1 MELII
6 IALYLLATIGIGY
19 LGYKQT
25 NSAKDFLVSGRSTH
39 PLIMAL
45 SYGATFISTSAIIGF
60 GGISAQLGMGM
71 MFLAMLTILIGIFV
85 AFVFFGKP
93 TRRLGHDLD
102 AHTFPQLMNKC
113 YDSDYLQK
121 LMGGLIFISM
131 PFYAASVMIGGTNML
146 SEYFSINPNVSILI
160 FVVIVAAYTLTGGL
174 KSIMYTSALQAGI
187 LFLAMIG
194 LIFTAYS
201 NLGGVTAA
209 HEGLTA
215 LYQKPDVQEAMA
227 KLTAGGFRGW
237 TAMPASG
244 SPIWWSLVSSLILG
258 VGIGVLAQPQLIV
271 RFMTIKSD
279 KELNRAVLSGGI
291 FILSMTGV
299 IFMVGVLSNSLLYEK
314 FGQVAFTYVG
324 GQVDKIIPIFI
335 TNYMPSWYGALFLI
349 AMIAAAMSTLSSQ
362 FHTMGAAAGTD
373 IYQVIT
379 GREDKALKV
388 NRYST
393 LIVIIIS
400 SFIALVFTHSAM
412 GNAFI
417 SKGTILFFEMT
428 TVCFLPPY
436 FAALYYR
443 NTPGKAVEIQVTA
456 GAVLWLLW
464 SLFLGPNAK
473 VLGVCQLIF
482 GKSSLIAGTKL
493 ASIGATVAVLPVSI
507 LLLVVLSYAF
517 RTRSSASGLV
527 METEL

>member
-1 MELII
+1 
-6 IALYLLATIGIGY
+6 
-19 LGYKQT
+19 
-25 NSAKDFLVSGRSTH
+25 
-39 PLIMAL
+39 
-45 SYGATFISTSAIIGF
+45 ISTSAIIGF

-71 MFLAMLTILIGIFV
+71 MFLAMLTILVGIFI

-93 TRRLGHDLD
+93 TRKLGHELD
-102 AHTFPQLMNKC
+102 AHTFPQLMNKR
-113 YDSDYLQK
+113 YDSPYLQK
-121 LMGGLIFISM
+121 LMGSLIFISM

-146 SEYFSINPNVSILI
+146 SEYFGINANAAILI
-160 FVVIVAAYTLTGGL
+160 FVVVVAAYTLTGGL
-174 KSIMYTSALQAGI
+174 KSIMYTSAMQAGI

-194 LIFTAYS
+194 LIFTAYT

-237 TAMPASG
+237 TAMPAAG

-271 RFMTIKSD
+271 RFMTIKSG

-299 IFMVGVLSNSLLYEK
+299 IFMVGVLSNSLLYER
-314 FGQVAFTYVG
+314 FGQVAFSYVG
-324 GQVDKIIPIFI
+324 GKVDKIIPVFI

-349 AMIAAAMSTLSSQ
+349 AMVAAAMSTLSSQ

-379 GREDKALKV
+379 GREDKALTV

-393 LIVIIIS
+393 FLVIIIS
-400 SFIALVFTHSAM
+400 SLIALLFTHSEM

-436 FAALYYR
+436 FAALYSKKVSR
-443 NTPGKAVEIQVTA
+443 RAVEIQVTA
-456 GAVLWLLW
+456 GAVLWLMW
-464 SLFLGPNAK
+464 SLLLGPNAK
-473 VLGVCQLIF
+473 VLGVCHLIF
-482 GKSSLIAGTKL
+482 GKSSLIEGSKL
-493 ASIGATVAVLPVSI
+493 ASVGATVAILPVSI
-507 LLLVVLSYAF
+507 LILAVAAMAENRQPAAGKVALES
-517 RTRSSASGLV
+517 
-527 METEL
+527 